1 MRPSGSLP
9 ALPARAKAPTE
20 PPRNH
25 EPAKQENRYAAQFS
39 AQAKSALV
47 QCDVSPLLAR
57 FEDAALFTRAHRKPL
72 TVVLRELAD
81 DSRRRS
87 SIHDKSAASPV
98 VPTPIQDSVKPVE
111 TLQHRAPT
119 IVLNRPRRRRRSP
132 PPDADRPVVEQHVR
146 SRSSPERRVP
156 SRFLFDDSR
165 WQRASRCDYCLLA
178 GGDLE
183 CATCDVVAHAAC
195 YLAAYE
201 ATVHKSKVAF
211 VVPTRFSWLCRHC
224 QASLQDEYDTNAQH
238 ARAEQLMQQRTA
250 LAKAVTAYV
259 RMRQDARLFAQ
270 KKLAIVKIQAIV
282 RGRLAR
288 WRFLRLQRARLR
300 PYVVDGLRL
309 TARLTAESPPAGS
322 EELRLANGFSCN
334 PFVHVALVDGE
345 DDSRPLFSFETAV
358 RKTLVVTGGGD
369 ASVDVDWPDR
379 VLIPGVDGNVT
390 VVLTVLSKNGP
401 NHFFLGQAVLRLV
414 DAGPLWKDGG
424 VVKLQLADRVD
435 ISPRT
440 AQRQPLR
447 IAQTGFDHIFA
458 PVSSSNVAIPA
469 SAYRRRFTQAETVV
483 EPVTLT
489 AAVRLE
495 PMRQAASHCG
505 FLGLK
510 ATLDGFHASSRWCV
524 LADGTLRIYRHYGV
538 TAATETVDLG
548 RAIDVRLA
556 FGTRTDRKKRAD
568 GGPTCVVVELVTRTF
583 VFEGERPEAARTWHK
598 KLQTAMAARTGTTS

>member
-20 PPRNH
+20 PPRHH

-47 QCDVSPLLAR
+47 HCDVSPLLAR
-57 FEDAALFTRAHRKPL
+57 FEDAALFSRAHRKPL

-81 DSRRRS
+81 DSRRRA
-87 SIHDKSAASPV
+87 SIHDKSTASPAV
-98 VPTPIQDSVKPVE
+98 VPTVAQNNVKPVE
-111 TLQHRAPT
+111 TLRHRAPT
-119 IVLNRPRRRRRSP
+119 LVLNQPRRRRRSP
-132 PPDADRPVVEQHVR
+132 PPDADRPVVEHHVR
-146 SRSSPERRVP
+146 SRSSPERKVP

-224 QASLQDEYDTNAQH
+224 QASLQDEYDTSAQH

-250 LAKAVTAYV
+250 LARAVTAYV

-270 KKLAIVKIQAIV
+270 KKLSIVKIQAIV

-300 PYVVDGLRL
+300 P
-309 TARLTAESPPAGS
+309 
-322 EELRLANGFSCN
+322 
-334 PFVHVALVDGE
+334 
-345 DDSRPLFSFETAV
+345 RPLFSFETAV
-358 RKTLVVTGGGD
+358 RKTLV
-369 ASVDVDWPDR
+369 
-379 VLIPGVDGNVT
+379 
-390 VVLTVLSKNGP
+390 
-401 NHFFLGQAVLRLV
+401 
-414 DAGPLWKDGG
+414 
-424 VVKLQLADRVD
+424 
-435 ISPRT
+435 
-440 AQRQPLR
+440 
-447 IAQTGFDHIFA
+447 
-458 PVSSSNVAIPA
+458 
-469 SAYRRRFTQAETVV
+469 
-483 EPVTLT
+483 
-489 AAVRLE
+489 
-495 PMRQAASHCG
+495 AASHCG

-524 LADGTLRIYRHYGV
+524 LADGTLRVYRHYGV

-598 KLQTAMAARTGTTS
+598 KLQTAMAARTGTMS